1 MRTLKWVSLKLS
13 SYYRQIPK
21 SIFVFTAAAIKASLA
36 ETLTKH
42 EDSENEDTDLETF
55 TDDSNTFDNTS
66 FEMKRKV
73 KNDSVTQ
80 NGNSSTTETNNHLN
94 GGEKEKSSTN
104 GRLPCPDD
112 SWESFLGESEEKS
125 TILIRWPD
133 GGRDSWCQPSD
144 SQLRSLLLFISSK
157 GFSPGCYEVV
167 TNFPRKQV
175 DSLQTDL
182 SLKECGLFPRE
193 TVFVQLK
200 DN

>member
-1 MRTLKWVSLKLS
+1 M
-13 SYYRQIPK
+13 
-21 SIFVFTAAAIKASLA
+21 FFTAAAIKASLA
-36 ETLTKH
+36 ETLTNH
-42 EDSENEDTDLETF
+42 EDSENDDTDLETF
-55 TDDSNTFDNTS
+55 TDEDSNTNTS
-66 FEMKRKV
+66 FELKRKV
-73 KNDSVTQ
+73 RNDTVTQ
-80 NGNSSTTETNNHLN
+80 NGNSSTETNHLN
-94 GGEKEKSSTN
+94 GIAGEKEKSSTN
-104 GRLPCPDD
+104 GRLPCPEDSD

-133 GGRDSWCQPSD
+133 GGRDPWCQPSD

-175 DSLQTDL
+175 DSLQSDL

>member
-1 MRTLKWVSLKLS
+1 MIVVFLCVPL
-13 SYYRQIPK
+13 
-21 SIFVFTAAAIKASLA
+21 FTAAAIKASLA
-36 ETLTKH
+36 ETLTNRD
-42 EDSENEDTDLETF
+42 DSDNDDTDLETF
-55 TDDSNTFDNTS
+55 TDEDSNTP
-66 FEMKRKV
+66 V
-73 KNDSVTQ
+73 KNNLVQQ
-80 NGNSSTTETNNHLN
+80 NGNSSVDTEQHNGGH
-94 GGEKEKSSTN
+94 GGEKEKGASN
-104 GRLPCPDD
+104 GRLPCPGDSD
-112 SWESFLGESEEKS
+112 PSWEKFLGESEEKS

-133 GGRDSWCQPSD
+133 GGRDPWCQPSD

-175 DSLQTDL
+175 DSLQSDL

>member
-1 MRTLKWVSLKLS
+1 M
-13 SYYRQIPK
+13 IM
-21 SIFVFTAAAIKASLA
+21 FFTAAAIKASLA
-36 ETLTKH
+36 ETLTNR
-42 EDSENEDTDLETF
+42 EDSEHDDTDLETF
-55 TDDSNTFDNTS
+55 TDEDSNTNTS
-66 FEMKRKV
+66 FETRMRKV
-73 KNDSVTQ
+73 VNDSATQ
-80 NGNSSTTETNNHLN
+80 NGSSSPSQANGH
-94 GGEKEKSSTN
+94 GGEREKSSSN
-104 GRLPCPDD
+104 GRLPCSDD
-112 SWESFLGESEEKS
+112 SWESFLGDSEEKS

-133 GGRDSWCQPSD
+133 SGRDPWCQPSD

-175 DSLQTDL
+175 DSLQSDL